1 MRSIIFL
8 NFLGLQ
14 ICICP
19 CFNLSKIAI
28 GLDKSACS
36 NLTCSCIGLLC
47 NHLGR
52 THLKIGLAHF
62 DSISSKIPADLR
74 SLFSL
79 FDFYAKSGFDQW
91 ALKYPIIDF
100 ISKMLELEIPFF
112 GASLACCLGGYLC
125 YTMPLCNLRTEARE
139 KYEIK
144 VQPR

>member
-1 MRSIIFL
+1 MNIF
-8 NFLGLQ
+8 FIGLQ

-52 THLKIGLAHF
+52 THLKIGFTHVE
-62 DSISSKIPADLR
+62 SISTKLPSDLK

-79 FDFYAKSGFDQW
+79 FDFYTKSGFDQW
-91 ALKYPIIDF
+91 ALKYPVIDA
-100 ISKMLELEIPFF
+100 ISQTLKLEIPFF

-125 YTMPLCNLRTEARE
+125 YTMPLCKLRTEARE

-144 VQPR
+144 VQSTN